1 MGVSLSTSIR
11 LLETKLANRPGLID
25 NLDLRRILGELD
37 RDTPIPVLT
46 VLHVCGVSDALTAMA
61 AAPADQ
67 ASERDRVARL
77 LACASAME
85 LAERMEPG
93 SLDTIELKSAIKTAE
108 RHANGQAIDEE
119 LEDAHETVFAIH
131 MSAPTQISGSTL
143 AISFATTPKPTK
155 NMSAAFYALSRTIHF
170 AAISCNQQ
178 REWQAQKLE
187 ELLAEQ

>member
-1 MGVSLSTSIR
+1 MGLSLSTSIR
-11 LLETKLANRPGLID
+11 LLETKLANRPKLID

-37 RDTPIPVLT
+37 LDTPIPVLT
-46 VLHVCGVSDALTAMA
+46 VLRVCGVDDALTAMA
-61 AAPADQ
+61 AVSADQ

-93 SLDTIELKSAIKTAE
+93 SLDTIELKAAIKTAE
-108 RHANGQAIDEE
+108 RHANGQATDEE
-119 LEDAHETVFAIH
+119 LEDASETVFGIH
-131 MSAPTQISGSTL
+131 MSATSGSTL
-143 AISFATTPKPTK
+143 VASFATTPKPTN
-155 NMSAAFYALSRTIHF
+155 NMSAAFYALSRTIPI